1 MRTNIPYFFFR
12 LLLTTVI
19 VTLAACGGGGSGGSG
34 GGGGGGEGGEGPNT
48 VTDSAPVEPDEP
60 VTATDIGF
68 VGNAV
73 KSAVNNAEVVLV
85 YFDEDGREVEI
96 RASNAPVKTGVNGR
110 FIFQAPLYDLP
121 PNLGPG
127 ILRTEGGTTGA
138 DRGLAPRLETV
149 IPDISAI
156 SNSSNILSHLTAA
169 SSVAAQLLSTE
180 ARTTGASPT
189 VEMAKEILDRV
200 ETQLL
205 VDLSQD
211 PTLVTT
217 AVAQF
222 NAAIDALLS
231 LRESSINNSSVN
243 ELVSY
248 LAANLSSSSLQL
260 DDLMQNPTNPGF
272 DVEASLRVF
281 GSGALSALF
290 PAGPEQ
296 LLYMRIESDRAR
308 IANDGFEVATLAVSI
323 RDLLGATIPTS
334 SAEAVEFTIIE
345 GQGSLTAAKLT
356 ADNDQVTVGLTSIAA
371 GVVLVEASYTMP
383 SGLHLT
389 QLVDIEVLDEVV
401 DSIGPTIISALAT
414 DNTEV
419 IVTFSEAL
427 MGGVT
432 GAENPHF
439 YTITASDGTGQ
450 SITSSSVVGVLS
462 ATLISPDN
470 SSVRLITQSQ
480 SDIDYILQTTNLRDV
495 AGNTFLPPDNGFGA
509 VNPSATIF
517 VGMGPSGSEI
527 VDSDRDGLSD
537 SDELRGWTVTI
548 TSATGEITSYSVT
561 SDPNNADTDGDG
573 VTDNEEKHGALDPR
587 TSDTDGDTLTDD
599 QEWNIIFSDGTKQD
613 TDGDGVQ
620 DGFEYKTFRTSPIL
634 ADTDGDQMSDPD
646 EVSAGNR
653 NPLVADLPSPT
664 ITVGNIA
671 LALDTRFTYTDQG
684 TVTELET
691 KTSESTLVS
700 GEDET
705 FATSNEQSTKD
716 LLEASQEISVT
727 GSTVATGI
735 PAVSVT
741 GKVGSKQ
748 GSEKGNTF
756 SASEESGRS
765 SEEAYHDSL
774 TTSKETSVTET
785 VSREIVKASMKV
797 SVSIESAGD
806 IPFRISNMEL
816 SAEAQNPSKRSEMI
830 PIASLVPTS
839 DLEPLSDKL
848 AVNIGTLGNTARG
861 PFVFEAVDVFPQQ
874 VEELMKNPRGLI
886 VSLANFDITD
896 ERGRNYS
903 FISQEVLDR
912 TVGLTFDM
920 GDGRV
925 ENYRVATASAH
936 NPANGS
942 PLGITM
948 SYALSIIGL
957 QRYPYII
964 DGGNGVIDSV
974 ASANDETAAATGDRV
989 QPGQVIITAGVDGV
1003 LDTSPSG
1010 DDRIQEPDYETF
1022 LQDEFAQI
1030 VDGGNG
1036 VVDTEAD
1043 FSDVQVVDHVTQAYG
1058 EFTNRVD
1065 ARATLV
1071 TEGGDGDLATEPNHL
1086 DEGLTVGDDR
1096 RKVTPERRLLK
1107 RFRDLDANGEESRF
1121 WVLFTPYD
1129 RPGVDMDD
1137 LYLRAGEQYNFAFVQ
1152 DRDGDDVFARVE
1164 YLHGSSDRQVNS
1176 DVCNSS
1182 NSSDPTTQAYWART
1196 DDCDYLTDFQEIT
1209 DGWRVNLR
1217 GTLKDYL
1224 VYPNPVQGDSDRDG
1238 LSDDQEKLCG
1248 LDPRQ
1253 RDTDLDGLTDWEEL
1267 TGRLIELG
1275 SGGAANDN
1283 MVSRLARDLSVVQ
1296 HVSVYAGETYIDD
1309 NDTPGIPGDDTVLA
1323 NHEVMPRCYSLHSDP
1338 NGSSFGIALGFATD
1352 PLKFDTDGDQI
1363 GDGLE
1368 LRLGL
1373 DPNDRRDG
1381 AGFLDDDGDG
1391 IPNSQELEGYDTWVN
1406 GLPTRFTSS
1415 PINSDSDDD
1424 GLPDLLER
1432 LLGSNPNQSA
1442 TVTKGGITIG
1452 DGGDDTDGDGI
1463 SDLNEYKSGGLACV
1477 NDIGGSQPCIS
1488 FNRAGGW
1495 QDFLVQCAAA
1505 KECDPADVT
1514 TTLNARG
1521 SFEYGTN
1528 ISHED
1533 SDGDGLTDPEE
1544 LEGWDIEVNGG
1555 PITRVYP
1562 DPLLADKDGDNWNDS
1577 IEMAK
1582 LTHPDDFDTDGDG
1595 PGTLGDKAESELGRD
1610 PTHSD
1615 RKVSL
1620 VYYHI
1625 GIPALVDCASGVE
1638 DEDFKASGTF
1648 SFDAGQGQSAM
1659 SVSWTVSERTFD
1671 NDAAHT
1677 TQVSSGGPITRVI
1690 PFGNTYTVSGSI
1702 TNTDGADE
1710 VVTSWDIT
1718 DEIDADL
1725 KSKALTHTGT
1735 TCSPSPSA
1743 HGYLTVQ

>member
-1 MRTNIPYFFFR
+1 MRTNVPCSFSR
-12 LLLTTVI
+12 LLLTAVI
-19 VTLAACGGGGSGGSG
+19 VTLTACGGGGGSGGGDGS
-34 GGGGGGEGGEGPNT
+34 NT
-48 VTDSAPVEPDEP
+48 VTDSAPV
-60 VTATDIGF
+60 AGTDIGF

-110 FIFQAPLYDLP
+110 FIFQAPLYELP

-127 ILRTEGGTTGA
+127 ILRIEGGTTGA

-156 SNSSNILSHLTAA
+156 SNSSNILSHMTAA
-169 SSVAAQLLSTE
+169 SSVAAALLSTE
-180 ARTTGASPT
+180 ARIAGARPT
-189 VEMAKEILDRV
+189 VEVAEEIMDRV

-211 PTLVTT
+211 PTLPTT

-222 NAAIDALLS
+222 NADIDALLS
-231 LRESSINNSSVN
+231 LNESSINNSSVN

-260 DDLMQNPTNPGF
+260 DDTMQNPTNPGF
-272 DVEASLRVF
+272 DVAASLRVF
-281 GSGALSALF
+281 GSGALSSLF

-296 LLYMRIESDRAR
+296 LLYMRIEPDRSR

-323 RDLLGATIPTS
+323 RNLLGATIPPS
-334 SAEAVEFTIIE
+334 GAEAVEFTIIE
-345 GQGSLTAAKLT
+345 GQGSLTAANLT
-356 ADNDQVTVGLTSIAA
+356 ATGDQVTVGLSSIAA
-371 GVVLVEASYTMP
+371 GAVLVEASYTMP

-389 QLVDIEVLDEVV
+389 QVVEIEVLDEVV
-401 DSIGPTIISALAT
+401 DSVGPTIVSALAT
-414 DNTEV
+414 SNTEV

-427 MGGVT
+427 RGGIA
-432 GAENPHF
+432 GAENALF
-439 YTITASDGTGQ
+439 YTITATDGTGQ
-450 SITSSSVVGVLS
+450 SIISSSVVGVLS
-462 ATLISPDN
+462 ATLIAPDN
-470 SSVRLITQSQ
+470 SSVRLVTQSQ
-480 SDIDYILQTTNLRDV
+480 SDIDYILQTTNLRDL

-517 VGMGPSGSEI
+517 VGKGPSGSDV
-527 VDSDRDGLSD
+527 VDSDGDELSD

-561 SDPNNADTDGDG
+561 SDPENPDTDGDG

-653 NPLVADLPSPT
+653 NPLVADLPSPR
-664 ITVGNIA
+664 ITVGNVA

-684 TVTELET
+684 TVTELDT
-691 KTSESTLVS
+691 KTSESTLTS
-700 GEDET
+700 GENDT

-716 LLEASQEISVT
+716 LLEASQEIAVT
-727 GSTVATGI
+727 GSTVASGI

-748 GSEKGNTF
+748 GSEQGNTF
-756 SASEESGRS
+756 SSSEESGRS

-785 VSREIVKASMKV
+785 VSREVVKASMKV
-797 SVSIESAGD
+797 SVTIESAGD
-806 IPFRISNMEL
+806 IPFRISNLEL

-896 ERGRNYS
+896 EQGRNFS

-936 NPANGS
+936 DPANGS

-974 ASANDETAAATGDRV
+974 SSSNDEAAAATGDRV
-989 QPGQVIITAGVDGV
+989 QPGQVIITAGSDGV

-1010 DDRIQEPDYETF
+1010 DDRLQEPDYETF

-1036 VVDTEAD
+1036 LVDTEAD
-1043 FSDVQVVDHVTQAYG
+1043 SSDIQVVGHVTQAYG
-1058 EFTNRVD
+1058 DFTNRVD
-1065 ARATLV
+1065 PRATLV
-1071 TEGGDGDLATEPNHL
+1071 TEGVDGDLTTEPNHL
-1086 DEGLTVGDDR
+1086 ESGLPVGDDR
-1096 RKVTPERRLLK
+1096 RRITPERRLLK
-1107 RFRDLDANGEESRF
+1107 RFRELDANSEESRF

-1164 YLHGSSDRQVNS
+1164 YLHGSSDRQANS

-1182 NSSDPTTQAYWART
+1182 NNSDPTTRAYWART
-1196 DDCDYLTDFQEIT
+1196 DDCDGLTDYQEIT

-1224 VYPNPVQGDSDRDG
+1224 VYPNPAQGDSDRDG
-1238 LSDDQEKLCG
+1238 LFDDQEKLCG
-1248 LDPRQ
+1248 TDPRQ

-1267 TGRLIELG
+1267 TGRRIELG
-1275 SGGAANDN
+1275 SGGAADDN

-1309 NDTPGIPGDDTVLA
+1309 NGTPGIPGDDTVLA
-1323 NHEVMPRCYSLHSDP
+1323 NHEVMPGCFSLHSDP
-1338 NGSSFGIALGFATD
+1338 GDLNFDIALGFATD

-1391 IPNSQELEGYDTWVN
+1391 IPNSEELEGYDTWVN
-1406 GLPTRFTSS
+1406 GLPTHFKSS

-1442 TVTKGGITIG
+1442 TLTKSGVTIG
-1452 DGGDDTDGDGI
+1452 TGGNDTDGDGL
-1463 SDLNEYKSGGLACV
+1463 SDLDEYKDGGLACV
-1477 NDIGGSQPCIS
+1477 NDIGGSQPCIR
-1488 FNRAGGW
+1488 FDRAGGW
-1495 QDFLVQCAAA
+1495 QEFLAQCRAA
-1505 KECDPADVT
+1505 EQCDPTELTAM
-1514 TTLNARG
+1514 LSASG
-1521 SFEYGTN
+1521 SFEHGTN
-1528 ISHED
+1528 LSHED

-1544 LEGWDIEVNGG
+1544 LDGWDIEVNGG
-1555 PITRVYP
+1555 PIKRVLSH
-1562 DPLLADKDGDNWNDS
+1562 PLLADKDGDNWNDS
-1577 IEMAK
+1577 KEKAER
-1582 LTHPDDFDTDGDG
+1582 TDPDAFDTDGDG
-1595 PGTLGDKAESELGRD
+1595 PGTLGDKAESALGRD
-1610 PTHSD
+1610 PRLSD

-1620 VYYHI
+1620 VYNYI
-1625 GIPALVDCASGVE
+1625 RIPALVDCASGVA
-1638 DEDFKASGTF
+1638 DEDFKASG
-1648 SFDAGQGQSAM
+1648 SYGFDAGQGQSPYTANW
-1659 SVSWTVSERTFD
+1659 SLPRSTYD
-1671 NDAAHT
+1671 NDIT
-1677 TQVSSGGPITRVI
+1677 TTKSIPLPPGGAITRVI
-1690 PFGNTYTVSGSI
+1690 PFGNTYTISGSI

-1710 VVTSWDIT
+1710 VVTSWNNTETI
-1718 DEIDADL
+1718 DENL
-1725 KSKALTHTGT
+1725 KSKALTHSGT
-1735 TCSPSPSA
+1735 TCNPSPSA